1 MYLSQAS
8 PDSSAFMPSAILLR
22 SCRGWTGFLKSIC
35 GWGVKIFGQIKIFEG
50 GFLKYLSS
58 QAVTVENPVAVDTE
72 ANADRINTNQYQ
84 FNGEKKLDNETYQL
98 YLVYKYDIKKNDT
111 LQKYVLNN
119 TPYPDLQEA
128 LKVAHNLETGE

>member
-1 MYLSQAS
+1 MFGKFVLGWIGGIVAFIGILVFIGGLFVGGEMIVFGLILS
-8 PDSSAFMPSAILLR
+8 
-22 SCRGWTGFLKSIC
+22 
-35 GWGVKIFGQIKIFEG
+35 FGG

-98 YLVYKYDIKKNDT
+98 YLVDKYDIKKNDT